1 MIQSYRQKYYGKEKP
16 INQAVIYNTGTGLDK
31 TGHFGGSLL
40 LYFGILYVTGWRGD
54 TIETLGLALIA
65 AIVAACMSVKP
76 DADNFAWG
84 IFHRTWVTH
93 SLTTVLLVTG
103 VTYIV
108 FADLLHA
115 GPMTMYMT
123 IAMLSA
129 TLSHVLLDSMTKGGV
144 PLLGPFD
151 DKKWGLRWFKG
162 SNIFLNWA
170 FLTAG
175 LAMAAI
181 YFGLI
186 QL

>member
-1 MIQSYRQKYYGKEKP
+1 
-16 INQAVIYNTGTGLDK
+16 
-31 TGHFGGSLL
+31 
-40 LYFGILYVTGWRGD
+40 
-54 TIETLGLALIA
+54 
-65 AIVAACMSVKP
+65 MSVKP

-84 IFHRTWVTH
+84 IFHRTWITH

-144 PLLGPFD
+144 PLLGPVRRQ
-151 DKKWGLRWFKG
+151 KAGPAMVQGQQYIPELG
-162 SNIFLNWA
+162 VPYQ
-170 FLTAG
+170 AG
-175 LAMAAI
+175 LAMAGDLLRAHPAI
-181 YFGLI
+181 ARSFVI
-186 QL
+186 CRIR